1 MLPALFKL
9 QIPFHLGGLQADAQ
23 PQALFIDCHGDF
35 SVERMTEMAKHLR
48 SQVLRQIDKDPNLLK
63 KYRDDFSVERILSK
77 VHYVRLLD
85 EAELQLLSQMLERV
99 C

>member
-1 MLPALFKL
+1 M
-9 QIPFHLGGLQADAQ
+9 GGLVSESS

-48 SQVLRQIDKDPNLLK
+48 SQVLKQIDKEPHLLK

-77 VHYVRLLD
+77 IHYVRLLD
-85 EAELQLLSQMLERV
+85 EAELQLLS
-99 C
+99 